1 MCLEQTRKGG
11 LLEAMANDV
20 NKQLNGNFYMQIS
33 HCLPKNHYASLE
45 VQKSLDLRR
54 ICFSV
59 YRKSGINNNC
69 IQVRRF
75 WILLIF
81 LS

>member
-45 VQKSLDLRR
+45 LQKSLDLR
-54 ICFSV
+54 
-59 YRKSGINNNC
+59 
-69 IQVRRF
+69 
-75 WILLIF
+75 
-81 LS
+81 